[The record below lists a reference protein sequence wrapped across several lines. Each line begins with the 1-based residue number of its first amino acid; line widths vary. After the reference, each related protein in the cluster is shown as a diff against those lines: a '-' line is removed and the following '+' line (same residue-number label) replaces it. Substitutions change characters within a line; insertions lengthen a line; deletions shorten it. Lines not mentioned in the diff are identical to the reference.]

1 MDDRIIQ
8 LESLKF
14 VKQMGQLS
22 ELSFKQVYN
31 TNQDFVEFTRKSM
44 SQPKGV
50 FKDWVEYV
58 SLRSKPGHA

>member
-1 MDDRIIQ
+1 MDERIIQ

-31 TNQDFVEFTRKSM
+31 TNQEFVDFTRKSM

-58 SLRSKPGHA
+58 CLRSKPGHA

>member
-31 TNQDFVEFTRKSM
+31 TNQEFVDFTRKSM

-58 SLRSKPGHA
+58 CLRSKPGHA

>member
-1 MDDRIIQ
+1 MDERIIQ

-50 FKDWVEYV
+50 FKEWVEYV
-58 SLRSKPGHA
+58 CLRSKPGHA

>member
-1 MDDRIIQ
+1 MDERIIQ

-22 ELSFKQVYN
+22 ELSFKHVYN
-31 TNQDFVEFTRKSM
+31 TNQEFVDFTRKSM

-58 SLRSKPGHA
+58 CLRSKPGHA

>member
-1 MDDRIIQ
+1 MDDRITQ

-31 TNQDFVEFTRKSM
+31 TNQEFVDFTRKSM

-58 SLRSKPGHA
+58 CLRSKPGHA

>member
-1 MDDRIIQ
+1 MDDRITQ
-8 LESLKF
+8 LESLTF

-31 TNQDFVEFTRKSM
+31 TNQEFVDFTRKSM

-58 SLRSKPGHA
+58 CLRSKPGHA

>member
-1 MDDRIIQ
+1 MDERIIQ

-58 SLRSKPGHA
+58 CLRSKPGHA